1 VVLGLAQF
9 AVYFS
14 GSLGSMPLFLLA
26 SMVSGF
32 GGGAIFPLFAAMTAD
47 YFGENN
53 NATNYGLVY
62 SSKLV
67 SGLVGAGLGA
77 VVVDTWGYGAAFMIA
92 GSVGIVC
99 AFLSFLLKQPK
110 LKQPAPVP
118 PTRPTQVEDKE
129 LALD

>member
-1 VVLGLAQF
+1 
-9 AVYFS
+9 
-14 GSLGSMPLFLLA
+14 
-26 SMVSGF
+26 
-32 GGGAIFPLFAAMTAD
+32 MTAD

-99 AFLSFLLKQPK
+99 AFLSILLKQPK
-110 LKQPAPVP
+110 LTQPAPVP
-118 PTRPTQVEDKE
+118 PTRPTQVEDRE

>member
-1 VVLGLAQF
+1 
-9 AVYFS
+9 
-14 GSLGSMPLFLLA
+14 MPLFLFC

-53 NATNYGLVY
+53 NASNYGLVY

-67 SGLVGAGLGA
+67 SGLVGAGMGA
-77 VVVDTWGYGAAFMIA
+77 VVVGTWGYGAAFMIA
-92 GSVGIVC
+92 GSVGIAC
-99 AFLSFLLKQPK
+99 AFLTILLRQPK
-110 LKQPAPVP
+110 LKQPAPAR
-118 PTRPTQVEDKE
+118 PTQPTQVEARE